1 MPKYVTITVG
11 FTTPPP
17 TVTASPS
24 AVSIDYGQEGTV
36 QLDLKTSVAGA
47 VFAED
52 PVRWDGAT
60 PPGAVVTRNSDS
72 QAQITVTDDQKTTQ
86 SFSFQV
92 QVRYLNETFLSPDPV
107 IIEKGGP

>member
-1 MPKYVTITVG
+1 
-11 FTTPPP
+11 
-17 TVTASPS
+17 
-24 AVSIDYGQEGTV
+24 
-36 QLDLKTSVAGA
+36 
-47 VFAED
+47 
-52 PVRWDGAT
+52 
-60 PPGAVVTRNSDS
+60 VVTRNSDS